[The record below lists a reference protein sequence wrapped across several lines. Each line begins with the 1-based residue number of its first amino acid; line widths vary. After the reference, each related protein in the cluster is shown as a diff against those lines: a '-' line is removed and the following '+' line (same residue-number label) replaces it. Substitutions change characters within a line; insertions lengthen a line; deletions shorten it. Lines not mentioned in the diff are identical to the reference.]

1 LHKEAVMKRTM
12 HILAVTAALL
22 LAAPAIASA
31 QRGGPGH
38 GHPGR
43 GYHGGD
49 RGYSARPNNYY
60 RGGPRYYAP
69 PPRAYYNPNA
79 YRGYV
84 AGRFYPN
91 RGYFY
96 AGGFYA
102 RPYFGIGVAIP
113 FGYGYATDLGCG
125 YYDGWGRYHPAP
137 CYYPNGGYYYGR

>member
-1 LHKEAVMKRTM
+1 MKRTM

-137 CYYPNGGYYYGR
+137 CYYPSGGYYYGR